1 MFHHSSDTP
10 AWTVRKAQTNE
21 RAATSREN
29 MFFVLSRRRGGGLE
43 CQGRLA
49 EDERG
54 AKEAEDAE
62 EVGSG
67 VGEAIMPL
75 PCGWL

>member
-10 AWTVRKAQTNE
+10 AWTVWKAQKNE
-21 RAATSREN
+21 RAAMSREN
-29 MFFVLSRRRGGGLE
+29 MFFVLSRRPGGWGLE
-43 CQGRLA
+43 CQGRLG
-49 EDERG
+49 EDKRG

-62 EVGSG
+62 EVGSE

-75 PCGWL
+75 